1 MKGDD
6 LEDAVVGRFDI
17 IFVPRSTLGNISV
30 FATQFLGP
38 ASNLL
43 SSSLVGWELFNL
55 DRVFV
60 TRVVLHVVPPS
71 ALVMYETST
80 SRLPE

>member
-6 LEDAVVGRFDI
+6 LADVPIGRFDI
-17 IFVPRSTLGNISV
+17 VFVPRSSVGNVTV
-30 FATQFLGP
+30 FVQQLL
-38 ASNLL
+38 ASAQPLI

-60 TRVVLHVVPPS
+60 TRVTR
-71 ALVMYETST
+71 E
-80 SRLPE
+80 